1 MLINFTDSLSNFD
14 LLFRTNLPKEVMAF
28 PDFPF
33 PSEWSSYLSH
43 QQVLRYLE
51 DYTSH
56 FDLYK
61 YIQFNSIVN
70 SVCPLIGKD
79 SQQQLWE
86 VVVTDADTK
95 ESQFFC
101 LMLLL
106 FAMGKLHNFNV
117 LLLVSN
123 LISLLCRHPHL
134 LKKILQFNVCFYF
147 KSKRIQ

>member
-1 MLINFTDSLSNFD
+1 MLINFTDSISNFD
-14 LLFRTNLPKEVMAF
+14 LLFRTNLPKEVMVF

-33 PSEWSSYLSH
+33 PSEWSSFLSH
-43 QQVLRYLE
+43 QQVLKYLE

-86 VVVTDADTK
+86 IVVTDADTK
-95 ESQFFC
+95 ESQV
-101 LMLLL
+101 LL
-106 FAMGKLHNFNV
+106 FNAV
-117 LLLVSN
+117 
-123 LISLLCRHPHL
+123 I
-134 LKKILQFNVCFYF
+134 VCNG
-147 KSKRIQ
+147 